1 MVSPDSA
8 ADSEGQARLILQRR
22 TVDTDQLPRHL
33 WLRLQGRVDTLC
45 QGGKVGIKR
54 TNHNASMHGRG
65 VMQSNEMAS
74 VERDHDPVLCHGECQ
89 DIRIRYRLP
98 GPTALG
104 SRQDIVTQEP
114 QGLNCWEGKVLVRIA
129 PRHRLRRFVG
139 LDLVLD
145 LLSVRTGIGPRIGQI
160 LGPQRGIAPQEVGF
174 TGAQTFRLD

>member
-8 ADSEGQARLILQRR
+8 ADSEGQTRLILQRR
-22 TVDTDQLPRHL
+22 TVDTDQLPRYL
-33 WLRLQGRVDTLC
+33 WLHLQSRVDTLC

-74 VERDHDPVLCHGECQ
+74 VERDHDPVL
-89 DIRIRYRLP
+89 L
-98 GPTALG
+98 
-104 SRQDIVTQEP
+104 
-114 QGLNCWEGKVLVRIA
+114 A